1 MLRRLFLLIAFAVP
15 GICTVLGLL
24 PGSRRKSEAL
34 SSVKLKDGRRLAYE
48 LRGRTN
54 AKHVAFWNHGIISSR
69 SIFAMLSIVSKRCR
83 ALLHR
88 LFNFSGHDITC
99 ELARLTS
106 NVHFTGWKS
115 PPHIW
120 MCWRSWICS

>member
-24 PGSRRKSEAL
+24 PGSRRKSEAV
-34 SSVKLKDGRRLAYE
+34 SSLKLKDGRRLAYE

-69 SIFAMLSIVSKRCR
+69 LISAMLLIKWRVSKGCR
-83 ALLHR
+83 ALPHR
-88 LFNFSGHDITC
+88 LSIQGH
-99 ELARLTS
+99 
-106 NVHFTGWKS
+106 VVYV
-115 PPHIW
+115 
-120 MCWRSWICS
+120 RSRG